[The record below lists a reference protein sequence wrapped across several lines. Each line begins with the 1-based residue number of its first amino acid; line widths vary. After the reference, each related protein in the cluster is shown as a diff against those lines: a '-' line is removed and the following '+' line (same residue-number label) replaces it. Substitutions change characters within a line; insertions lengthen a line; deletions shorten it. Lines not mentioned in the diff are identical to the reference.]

1 MQTVP
6 ALDPYRPL
14 WRAIA
19 ALSALAILVMLGLVA
34 LRIGYPCELE
44 WMEGAMVDEASR
56 VRQGLSSY
64 HAPSTRHV
72 PFLYT
77 PLFYIAGA
85 IASFL
90 VGEGFFA
97 VRLVSVLSTVGC
109 LALLASI
116 VYVETEKR
124 RAALCA
130 AGLFAAGY
138 GWLHAW
144 YDLGRN
150 DMLFLVCMLATWRL
164 LLARTDKAMWC
175 AAACAVLAFF
185 AKQTALMWL
194 PALAIAALLLD
205 VRRGA
210 KFCVASAFG
219 IGLSCYAYDALTDG
233 WFSFYV
239 FAMPRAHHWQG
250 DRLLGFWTE
259 DFVPVL
265 PLVALSLLAFAQR
278 WRSHG
283 PRQALALGA
292 AVGGGV
298 VASYVSRLH
307 VGGFDNVLI
316 YGFAALCVVGP
327 IAAVALE
334 GPGLRRFATAL
345 LFAQFAMLY
354 VDVRSLSSSPL
365 LYEPW
370 RCLQRAGHEKACAEI
385 RDFVRAQDGPVWLP
399 FQGWLAVE
407 AGKEPSAHGQAVVDL
422 LAWIEQPGLPPDD
435 RAAVALL
442 QSLREDLEGRRYAAI
457 VLQEPQGAKF
467 SGSFGPFV
475 GGYRLREVPLLSEPM
490 AIRPLVGMHTH
501 SPYVLERGR

>member
-1 MQTVP
+1 MQAVP
-6 ALDPYRPL
+6 VLDPYRPL

-19 ALSALAILVMLGLVA
+19 ALCAIAILAMLGLFA

-44 WMEGAMVDEASR
+44 WMEGAMVDEAAR
-56 VRQGLSSY
+56 MRHGLSSY
-64 HAPSTRHV
+64 HAPTTQHV

-77 PLFYIAGA
+77 PLFYAMGA
-85 IASFL
+85 LASFL

-97 VRLVSVLSTVGC
+97 VRLVSVLSTIAC
-109 LALLASI
+109 MALLASI
-116 VYVETEKR
+116 VYAETEKR

-138 GWLHAW
+138 GWLRAW

-150 DMLFLVCMLATWRL
+150 DMLFLACMLATWRL
-164 LLARTDKAMWC
+164 LITRTDKAAWF
-175 AAACAVLAFF
+175 AAACAVLAFC

-210 KFCVASAFG
+210 KFSIAAALG
-219 IGLSCYAYDALTDG
+219 IGLLVYAYDAATDG

-250 DRLLGFWTE
+250 DKLLGFWTE
-259 DFVPVL
+259 DLIPVL
-265 PLVALSLLAFAQR
+265 PLLVLALCAFVQR
-278 WRSHG
+278 WSAKG

-292 AVGGGV
+292 AIGGGV

-316 YGFAALCVVGP
+316 YGFAALCAVGP
-327 IAAVALE
+327 VAAVLCQS
-334 GPGLRRFATAL
+334 PGLRRIATAL
-345 LFAQFAMLY
+345 LALQFAML
-354 VDVRSLSSSPL
+354 VLDVRSLSSRPL
-365 LYEPW
+365 LYDPS
-370 RCLQRAGHEKACAEI
+370 RCLPRAGHEAACTEI
-385 RDFVRAQDGPVWLP
+385 RDFVRAQPGPVWLP

-442 QSLREDLEGRRYAAI
+442 QSLKSDLEGKRYAAI

-467 SGSFGPFV
+467 TGSFGPFLA
-475 GGYRLREVPLLSEPM
+475 GYRLRDGALLSDPM

-501 SPYVLERGR
+501 TPFVLERRP